1 MGAVGRELA
10 HQCSRISRLLSGH
23 INRGDNRSRGLT
35 STIYALFGYRLT
47 LAVT

>member
-1 MGAVGRELA
+1 VAGRELA
-10 HQCSRISRLLSGH
+10 HQFSRISRPLSGH
-23 INRGDNRSRGLT
+23 IERGNIRSRGLT